1 MELTT
6 EKEGERERALRN
18 YGWRHLICRSRYLW
32 RFLFLSLHRSIPP
45 RSRYR
50 RIDCPTRFGGIG
62 GKSRVSTDSRVNGL
76 GDPCTAPCLPLYDL
90 ICCPLIA
97 RLFLLPPFPFPP
109 RLAVY
114 TSFLVGRCH
123 DHCCRPRPARPRAC
137 AAPRPGPSRRTDG
150 FQPCNYPS
158 PLN

>member
-6 EKEGERERALRN
+6 EKEGERALRN

-62 GKSRVSTDSRVNGL
+62 GKSHVSTDSRVNGP

-90 ICCPLIA
+90 ICCPLA
-97 RLFLLPPFPFPP
+97 APPPS
-109 RLAVY
+109 L
-114 TSFLVGRCH
+114 TTETHCLHLVSRCH
-123 DHCCRPRPARPRAC
+123 DHCRPAGRGRVRGPCPSAPTASNLAIIRP
-137 AAPRPGPSRRTDG
+137 
-150 FQPCNYPS
+150 
-158 PLN
+158 L